1 MAACGAWRA
10 GSSLAPMT
18 RPLRLLLAILLLA
31 GCHAPAPT
39 QPPAKVALWEVSN
52 ETGVHGWL
60 FGTIHALPLNTP
72 WKRPAIEQAL
82 ASADRLVLE
91 IGEPLDDK
99 VAGEAMGRLAFTE
112 GLPPPSARVGPK
124 YRDVLAR
131 AYRKL
136 GLNDAGFKDQEDWA
150 VALQIAAIGGQKE
163 GMMPD
168 SGVEPELR
176 RMNGNRPVEGLET
189 LDGQFGVFDRL
200 PPRAQQVLL
209 EQVAVEVVDAKDD
222 EADMMQLWL
231 RGDDLGI
238 ARESTTGFLADAQIH
253 EALLDGRNRSWADQ
267 IDAMMKRGARPFVAV
282 GAAHV
287 AGSDGLP
294 RMLMARGWKVRRVD

>member
-1 MAACGAWRA
+1 MNLRPLLRALLVGTLALLAACRA
-10 GSSLAPMT
+10 Q
-18 RPLRLLLAILLLA
+18 
-31 GCHAPAPT
+31 APA
-39 QPPAKVALWEVSN
+39 QPSKVALWEVSS

-60 FGTIHALPLNTP
+60 FGTVHALPRGTE
-72 WKRPAIEQAL
+72 WRRPGVDNAL
-82 ASADRLVLE
+82 AAADRLVLE
-91 IGEPLDDK
+91 IGQPLDSK

-124 YRDVLAR
+124 YRAALATT
-131 AYRKL
+131 YKDL
-136 GLNDAGFKDQEDWA
+136 SLSDAEFKDQEDWA

-176 RMNGNRPVEGLET
+176 RMNGARPVEGLET

-200 PPRAQQVLL
+200 PPRAQRVLL
-209 EQVAVEVVDAKDD
+209 EQVAVEAADKKDD
-222 EADMMQLWL
+222 EADMVTLWL
-231 RGDDLGI
+231 RGDELGI
-238 ARESTTGFLADAQIH
+238 AREAGTGFLADPVLH
-253 EALLDGRNRSWADQ
+253 NALVTARNQAWADK
-267 IDAMMKRGARPFVAV
+267 IDAMLKAGARPFVAV